1 MPAFKPY
8 DEANV
13 GKVVDTNYKFLNHLW
28 SEEKLWGPSGQER
41 TLRDH
46 LFALSDEAALRAEL
60 ALQGIKV
67 DPPGGS
73 QTPVRIMLVDIENAR
88 TKTYGTAIN
97 AGSDLFYVLVLP
109 PKLRRQTED
118 PSKEDYKRMQAWSG
132 AWYHASN
139 DGYGM

>member
-1 MPAFKPY
+1 MPAYKPY

-13 GKVVDTNYKFLNHLW
+13 GKVVQTDYKFLNDLW
-28 SEEKLWGPSGQER
+28 NEEKLWGPRDGER

-46 LFALSDEAALRAEL
+46 LFALSDEAALRAAL
-60 ALQGIKV
+60 AAQGIVV
-67 DPPGGS
+67 DPPPGS
-73 QTPVRIMLVDIENAR
+73 ATPVRIMIVDIENAR
-88 TKTYGTAIN
+88 TKTYGTQIN
-97 AGSDLFYVLVLP
+97 PGTDFFYVLVLP

-118 PSKEDYKRMQAWSG
+118 PTKRDYMRMQAWSG